1 MDGLRR
7 LWGEIMKVKVL
18 KKHNRYEVGDIFDV
32 VMSNGLQKYINDGY
46 IEIVEE
52 VDNES

>member
-7 LWGEIMKVKVL
+7 LWGEIMKVRVL
-18 KKHNRYEVGDIFDV
+18 KEHDRYKVGDVVDV
-32 VMSNGLQKYINDGY
+32 VMNNAVQKYINDGY